1 MKKHDTP
8 LRSEDVRQKN
18 EKLILKAIQRSKG
31 VSQSEM
37 VGFTGLKAPTVLR
50 IFSYL
55 EGRGLIKMAPY
66 SEQHRKQ
73 VEKKGRKPVYY
84 VVNPEAH
91 YTVGIE
97 FWASQIAII
106 ITDFTR
112 QVIYEKTLSNV
123 NIDKA
128 AILVPTL
135 TELLNEAIRATGIDR
150 SRILGIGVGAP
161 GRIDTEEGQIIFYG
175 RIRGMVSL
183 PLRAML
189 EKAFDIPVFVSN
201 NASVVA
207 VNAYRRGVAK
217 DSKSLITVLI
227 RSGVGGAF
235 ISEGNLLLVQGRT
248 AMEIGHSSI
257 DMHGPEC
264 VCGTQGCLEAYI
276 SEQVLLEEAAE
287 ILGIATLPELDQ
299 LLGDGDDTALALV
312 RQKGKLLSVEMR
324 SLNRIFSPDSF
335 LIMTRFPHIS
345 AVYAEEVRKN
355 LSRDFFCQADDIA
368 VYSDVYDSVE
378 AGRGA
383 AELVF
388 EDYFTTP

>member
-18 EKLILKAIQRSKG
+18 EKLILKAIQRSGG

-37 VGFTGLKAPTVLR
+37 VAFTGLKAPTVLR

-55 EGRGLIKMAPY
+55 EERGLIMVAPY
-66 SEQHRKQ
+66 SDQHRKQ
-73 VEKKGRKPVYY
+73 AEKKGRKPVYY
-84 VVNPEAH
+84 VVNPKAH

-106 ITDFTR
+106 LTDFTR

-123 NIDKA
+123 KIDKA
-128 AILVPTL
+128 EVLVPTL
-135 TELLNEAIRATGIDR
+135 TELLDEAIDVTGVER

-161 GRIDTEEGQIIFYG
+161 GRIDTEEGRIIFYG

-183 PLRAML
+183 PLREML

-207 VNAYRRGVAK
+207 VNAYRRGVAR

-235 ISEGNLLLVQGRT
+235 ISEGNLFLVQGRT

-287 ILGIATLPELDQ
+287 LLGIGTLPELDH
-299 LLGDGDDTALALV
+299 LLEEKHAEALALV
-312 RQKGKLLSVEMR
+312 RRKGRLLSVEMR

-335 LIMTRFPHIS
+335 LVMTRFPHIS
-345 AVYAEEVRKN
+345 EVYAEEVRNN
-355 LSRDFFCQADDIA
+355 LRQDFFCQADDIA